1 MKYIKKFDNFL
12 IENSDIINFNIIF
25 TSLYK
30 HHLSINEKMLIEEEY
45 NMINESWFSDL
56 ADKASRG
63 VLKTTTAAGQLMV
76 DLAKKAKEVLNF
88 AKQLATKIGDYVK
101 NQFINLQDKVKN
113 YALKDAEFSK
123 ILIEFIEKKKQVKL
137 KTYVKVISD
146 LLKYILSGQMINDLI
161 SRLSECFSKVLNS
174 GTNEGLYYLNN
185 E

>member
-1 MKYIKKFDNFL
+1 MKHLKNFNYFL
-12 IENSDIINFNIIF
+12 LVEKADRRNFNIIF

-30 HHLSINEKMLIEEEY
+30 HHLSINEQIFIEEKY
-45 NMINESWFSDL
+45 NIINESWFSDL

-101 NQFINLQDKVKN
+101 NQFINLQDKVKI

-123 ILIEFIEKKKQVKL
+123 ILIEFIEKKNK
-137 KTYVKVISD
+137 
-146 LLKYILSGQMINDLI
+146 
-161 SRLSECFSKVLNS
+161 
-174 GTNEGLYYLNN
+174 
-185 E
+185 